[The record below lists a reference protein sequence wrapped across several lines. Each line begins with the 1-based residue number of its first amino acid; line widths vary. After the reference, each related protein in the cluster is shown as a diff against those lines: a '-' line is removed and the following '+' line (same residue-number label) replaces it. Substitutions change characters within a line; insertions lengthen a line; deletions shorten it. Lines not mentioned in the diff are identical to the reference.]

1 MAYEYALTGDQQVTD
16 IQSTLTVQPP
26 QHGANWGQS
35 YFPATRGGSPF
46 SMSLGAWDPRPLL
59 GHPIVQLALVAAGAW
74 LLWKL
79 YKSTKKV
86 KRNPGNTSAAL
97 LEAGGIHRGGRNRI
111 ATIGRWAD
119 GTYYYRLLRKKA
131 RRTGRFASRA
141 DARAALCAKGY
152 AELAPHENAQGAVCK
167 A

>member
-16 IQSTLTVQPP
+16 VQSTLTVQPP

-35 YFPATRGGSPF
+35 YYPATRGGSPF
-46 SMSLGAWDPRPLL
+46 QATLGAWDPRPLL
-59 GHPIVQLALVAAGAW
+59 QHPLVQLALVAAGAW

-79 YKSTKKV
+79 LKGGKV
-86 KRNPGNTSAAL
+86 RRNPGNTRTAV
-97 LEAGGIHRGGRNRI
+97 EQAGGVHSGGRNRI

-131 RRTGRFASRA
+131 RRTGRYASRA
-141 DARAALCAKGY
+141 DAQAALCARGY
-152 AELAPHENAQGAVCK
+152 AELEARENAQGKVCK
-167 A
+167 V